1 LAAFSRYRN
10 GAEAPERDRRFARTT
25 GIPIGAGCRLDRRPA
40 APQGAAMPH
49 DLRAPIPAPFLSTR
63 LTVRPEWIDGNG
75 HMNVAYYLKA
85 FDEGFDAAYDA
96 IGLGFDLIERRGVST
111 MAAEMHITY
120 QGELF
125 EGDPIRIETQLVGF
139 NRKRFHWFQQM
150 RHGETLK
157 LAATCEWMILF
168 IDMNKRRVA
177 EIPDDIFALISR
189 VKEAHAHL
197 PTPPEVGRSISLEN
211 KRRG

>member
-1 LAAFSRYRN
+1 L
-10 GAEAPERDRRFARTT
+10 T
-25 GIPIGAGCRLDRRPA
+25 GGLLHRKVRL
-40 APQGAAMPH
+40 MPN
-49 DLRAPIPAPFLSTR
+49 DLRAPIPAPFVSTS
-63 LTVRPEWIDGNG
+63 LTVIPEWIDGNG

-85 FDEGFDAAYDA
+85 FDEGFDATYAA
-96 IGLGFDLIERRGVST
+96 MQFGFEMIERRGIST

-125 EGDPIRIETQLVGF
+125 EGDPIRIETQLLDF

-168 IDMNKRRVA
+168 IDMNKRKVA
-177 EIPDDIFALISR
+177 EMPDDIFELMSR
-189 VKEAHAHL
+189 VKTAHAHL
-197 PTPPEVGRSISLEN
+197 PKPPEVGRSISLEN
-211 KRRG
+211 KRRS

>member
-1 LAAFSRYRN
+1 MPVKN
-10 GAEAPERDRRFARTT
+10 RRFARTT
-25 GIPIGAGCRLDRRPA
+25 GNLLVPAGTGGAGLTGRALQRKVRP
-40 APQGAAMPH
+40 MPH
-49 DLRAPIPAPFLSTR
+49 DLRAPIPAPFVSN

-96 IGLGFDLIERRGVST
+96 IEFGFDMIERRGVST

-168 IDMNKRRVA
+168 IDMNKRKVA
-177 EIPDDIFALISR
+177 EMPDDIFELISR
-189 VKEAHAHL
+189 VQEAHAHL
-197 PTPPEVGRSISLEN
+197 PMPPEVGRSISLEN

>member
-1 LAAFSRYRN
+1 M
-10 GAEAPERDRRFARTT
+10 APDSATS
-25 GIPIGAGCRLDRRPA
+25 
-40 APQGAAMPH
+40 M
-49 DLRAPIPAPFLSTR
+49 PAPFLCNT

-96 IGLGFDLIERRGVST
+96 IGFGFDLIEKRGVST

-125 EGDPIRIETQLVGF
+125 EGDPIRIETQLIDF
-139 NRKRFHWFQQM
+139 DRKRFHWFQSM
-150 RHGETLK
+150 RHGQTGA
-157 LAATCEWMILF
+157 LAATCEWLILF
-168 IDMNKRRVA
+168 IDMTKRRVG
-177 EIPDDIFALISR
+177 EMPDDIFDLVSR
-189 VKEAHAHL
+189 VKAGHAHL
-197 PTPPEVGRSISLEN
+197 PLPPELGRRIALGN

>member
-1 LAAFSRYRN
+1 MAHGTSVL
-10 GAEAPERDRRFARTT
+10 
-25 GIPIGAGCRLDRRPA
+25 
-40 APQGAAMPH
+40 
-49 DLRAPIPAPFLSTR
+49 IPAPFVCDTLS
-63 LTVRPEWIDGNG
+63 VRPEWIDGNG

-96 IGLGFDLIERRGVST
+96 IEFGFDMIERRGVST

-125 EGDPIRIETQLVGF
+125 EGDPIRIETQLIDF

-150 RHGETLK
+150 RHRETGN

-168 IDMNKRRVA
+168 IDMSKRKVA
-177 EIPDDIFALISR
+177 EMPDDIFDLVSR
-189 VKEAHAHL
+189 VKAAHAHL
-197 PTPPEVGRSISLEN
+197 PRPPEVGRFISLEN

>member
-1 LAAFSRYRN
+1 MSLPYDLPA
-10 GAEAPERDRRFARTT
+10 
-25 GIPIGAGCRLDRRPA
+25 LDP
-40 APQGAAMPH
+40 G
-49 DLRAPIPAPFLSTR
+49 APFDCHR
-63 LTVRPEWIDGNG
+63 ATVRPEWIDGNG

-96 IGLGFDLIERRGVST
+96 IQFGFDMIERRGVST

-125 EGDPIRIETQLVGF
+125 KGDPIRIETQLIDF

-150 RHGETLK
+150 RHGQTGQ

-168 IDMNKRRVA
+168 IDMTKRKVA
-177 EIPDDIFALISR
+177 EMPDDIYELVSR
-189 VKEAHAHL
+189 VKAAHADL
-197 PTPPEVGRSISLEN
+197 PRPPEVGRFISLEN
-211 KRRG
+211 KRRATAP

>member
-1 LAAFSRYRN
+1 MV
-10 GAEAPERDRRFARTT
+10 P
-25 GIPIGAGCRLDRRPA
+25 P
-40 APQGAAMPH
+40 MPH
-49 DLRAPIPAPFLSTR
+49 DLPPIPAPFVSDDLR
-63 LTVRPEWIDGNG
+63 VIPEWIDGNG

-85 FDEGFDAAYDA
+85 FDEGFDAAYAA
-96 IGLGFDLIERRGVST
+96 IRFGFDMIERRGVST

-150 RHGETLK
+150 RHGETMK

-168 IDMNKRRVA
+168 IDMSKRRVA
-177 EIPDDIFALISR
+177 EMPDDIFELMTR

-197 PTPPEVGRSISLEN
+197 PLPPEVGRSISLEN

>member
-1 LAAFSRYRN
+1 LT
-10 GAEAPERDRRFARTT
+10 GAVLHRKVR
-25 GIPIGAGCRLDRRPA
+25 I
-40 APQGAAMPH
+40 MPH

-85 FDEGFDAAYDA
+85 FDEGFDAAYEA
-96 IGLGFDLIERRGVST
+96 IGLGFELIERRGVST

-150 RHGETLK
+150 RHGETGK

-168 IDMNKRRVA
+168 IDMNKRKVA
-177 EIPDDIFALISR
+177 EMPDDIFALISR
-189 VKEAHAHL
+189 VQEAHAHL
-197 PTPPEVGRSISLEN
+197 PKPPEVGRSISLEN